1 MPEIFA
7 ASVATTFVVVVIAF
21 FVYDVMV
28 TRRNEKLVTNAAQSN
43 ALVSSLFP
51 GIFRD
56 RVLDERAEKTKQ
68 QKEKKQQQ
76 LLSHRKAANL
86 QAFLNSGDIDGGKH
100 HNKEV
105 HVVDS
110 KKAPLADTF
119 QATTVLFAD
128 LVGESKF
135 LICERNQSVTEW
147 VLTL

>member
-1 MPEIFA
+1 
-7 ASVATTFVVVVIAF
+7 
-21 FVYDVMV
+21 MV

-68 QKEKKQQQ
+68 QKDKRQQQQQ
-76 LLSHRKAANL
+76 LSHRSKVANL

-100 HNKEV
+100 HNKDM

-110 KKAPLADTF
+110 KKSPLADTF
-119 QATTVLFAD
+119 KATTVMFAD
-128 LVGESKF
+128 LVGKSRCALTF
-135 LICERNQSVTEW
+135 CERDTES
-147 VLTL
+147 